1 MGFPRAEEGILHT
14 EGFLFLRRALGMK
27 KGFAVKQTL
36 KTQVV
41 GMARGLCVPN
51 AALYQTE
58 PHPVKKP
65 FLARTKMKDK
75 RFFGTCGKKERA
87 CFDKI
92 FRNKRLAVKSWMGL
106 FLTL

>member
-41 GMARGLCVPN
+41 GMARFERAVS
-51 AALYQTE
+51 AARTLYQTE

-87 CFDKI
+87 CLDKI
-92 FRNKRLAVKSWMGL
+92 FRNKRLAVKSWMG
-106 FLTL
+106 FS